1 MCPPPQAKAVKGM
14 KLAVLAQSPSVR
26 VLRTPIKWE
35 ASGKAPD
42 GKSCVSL
49 ARSQRTTQTVM
60 VLNEHDTFLSE
71 RIAKSGDK
79 VKTVEVK
86 LLSGPSTYNEG
97 LSLVNLKSLGVLN
110 ADVLVIKVSLSLSFA
125 GTRAH
130 TQALSLCLSVSL
142 LRSLSPPPSSREF
155 VCECMHVCM

>member
-1 MCPPPQAKAVKGM
+1 MYN
-14 KLAVLAQSPSVR
+14 KLRQHTPTLNPRTQQYARTHARMHARTHARTQKHKDTRKHTRMHVQTQSHGHTHAQTSR
-26 VLRTPIKWE
+26 HTY
-35 ASGKAPD
+35 A
-42 GKSCVSL
+42 
-49 ARSQRTTQTVM
+49 Q
-60 VLNEHDTFLSE
+60 
-71 RIAKSGDK
+71 

-86 LLSGPSTYNEG
+86 KLSGSTYNEG

-142 LRSLSPPPSSREF
+142 LRSLSPPPQFPR
-155 VCECMHVCM
+155 VCV